1 MIATRLS
8 KHDNR
13 RAVRLAVWYP
23 NLITVLLAV
32 LLVPGMAPAQSVLD
46 PARITHYL
54 SMLEPAPIDRP
65 LRCDVTPLK
74 PLLNFSFRFQAGYAV
89 SVPMNQMQGA
99 GHTLAILARIT
110 PDGSQQP
117 VYIGNHMRLPAVPR
131 TKAELNLGGAYLL
144 GEGGYS
150 VKWMMTDETGRVCRK
165 NWHVDAKL
173 SRAEREVQM
182 AIPAGAVSDLSG
194 RGLRPAK
201 PDTDDVRPL
210 RLTVLMHAAPMSP
223 RRTHMRPNDTMTLVS
238 SLSSLL
244 EHVPAT
250 SVRLVVFNLDQ
261 QKELYR
267 QDGFTLNSL
276 TQVFASVNGMEL
288 GLVDIQVLENRRG
301 HVDLIS
307 DMVNQEIRSQPPSD
321 VVVFLGP
328 TARFDDK
335 VPRQSLETTVG
346 ALPRFFYFQV
356 RPFFRGGRAGPPG
369 PPASSLPDSINSA
382 ISRLNGK
389 VLVIHS
395 PGDLAKA
402 IARLE
407 HLN

>member
-1 MIATRLS
+1 MRPA
-8 KHDNR
+8 
-13 RAVRLAVWYP
+13 
-23 NLITVLLAV
+23 LITVLLAWGIAQ
-32 LLVPGMAPAQSVLD
+32 GMAHAQSILD
-46 PARITHYL
+46 PARIKNFPT
-54 SMLEPAPIDRP
+54 MLERGPNDRP
-65 LRCDVTPLK
+65 LQCDVTPLK
-74 PLLNFSFRFQAGYAV
+74 PLLNYSFRFQAGYTV
-89 SVPMNQMQGA
+89 SVPVNQIQGS
-99 GHTLAILARIT
+99 GHSLAILAGIT
-110 PDGSQQP
+110 PNGSRQP
-117 VYIGNHMRLPAVPR
+117 VYLGNHLRLPDVPK
-131 TKAELNLGGAYLL
+131 TKAELSLGGAYLL

-150 VKWMMTDETGRVCRK
+150 VQWMITDETGRVCRK
-165 NWHVDAKL
+165 NWHVDVKL
-173 SRAEREVQM
+173 SRGERGVQV
-182 AIPAGAVSDLSG
+182 AIPPGTVADLSG
-194 RGLRPAK
+194 RGLRRTT
-201 PDTDDVRPL
+201 PDATTTSITGDVRPL

-223 RRTHMRPNDTMTLVS
+223 RRTRMRPTDTITLVS

-276 TQVFASVNGMEL
+276 NQVFSSVNGMEL
-288 GLVDIQVLENRRG
+288 GLVDVQVLENRRG

-307 DMVNQEIRSQPPSD
+307 EMVNQEIRSQPPSD
-321 VVVFLGP
+321 AVVFLGP
-328 TARFDDK
+328 TARYDDK
-335 VPRQSLETTVG
+335 VPRQSLEKTAG

-356 RPFFRGGRAGPPG
+356 RPFFRGGRGGFAGPP
-369 PPASSLPDSINSA
+369 PSSLPDSINSA

-389 VLVIHS
+389 VVVIHS

>member
-1 MIATRLS
+1 
-8 KHDNR
+8 
-13 RAVRLAVWYP
+13 
-23 NLITVLLAV
+23 
-32 LLVPGMAPAQSVLD
+32 MAPGQTILD
-46 PARITHYL
+46 PARIKTYL
-54 SMLEPAPIDRP
+54 NMLEPAPADRP
-65 LRCDVTPLK
+65 LRCEVTPLR
-74 PLLNFSFRFQAGYAV
+74 PTLNYSFRFQAGYTV
-89 SVPMNQMQGA
+89 SVPMNQIQGR
-99 GHTLAILARIT
+99 GHSLAVLGRIT
-110 PDGSQQP
+110 PDGSRQP
-117 VYIGNHMRLPAVPR
+117 VYLGSRLRLPEVPNSR
-131 TKAELNLGGAYLL
+131 AELSLGGAYLL

-150 VKWMMTDETGRVCRK
+150 MKWMMVDETGRVCRK
-165 NWHVDAKL
+165 DWHVEVKL
-173 SRAEREVQM
+173 SRGERGVQL
-182 AIPAGAVSDLSG
+182 AIPAGAVSDFSG
-194 RGLRPAK
+194 RGLQRVA
-201 PDTDDVRPL
+201 PDADDVRPL

-223 RRTHMRPNDTMTLVS
+223 RRTRMRPTDTITLVS

-276 TQVFASVNGMEL
+276 NQVFSSVNGMEL
-288 GLVDIQVLENRRG
+288 GLVDVQVLENRRG

-307 DMVNQEIRSQPPSD
+307 EMVNQEIRSQPPSD
-321 VVVFLGP
+321 AVVFLGP
-328 TARFDDK
+328 TARYDDK
-335 VPRQSLETTVG
+335 VPRQSLEKTAG

-356 RPFFRGGRAGPPG
+356 RPFFRGGRGGFAGPP
-369 PPASSLPDSINSA
+369 PSSLPDSINSA

-389 VLVIHS
+389 VVVIHS

>member
-1 MIATRLS
+1 MRPALIA
-8 KHDNR
+8 
-13 RAVRLAVWYP
+13 
-23 NLITVLLAV
+23 VLLAWG
-32 LLVPGMAPAQSVLD
+32 LAQGMAHAQSILD
-46 PARITHYL
+46 PARIENFVT
-54 SMLEPAPIDRP
+54 MLEPGTNDRP
-65 LRCDVTPLK
+65 LQCDVAPLK
-74 PLLNFSFRFQAGYAV
+74 PSLNFSFRFQAGYIV
-89 SVPMNQMQGA
+89 SVPMNQIQGS
-99 GHTLAILARIT
+99 GHGLAILAGIT
-110 PDGSQQP
+110 PDGSRQP
-117 VYIGNHMRLPAVPR
+117 VYLGNHLRLPEVPR
-131 TKAELNLGGAYLL
+131 TKAELSLGGAYLL

-165 NWHVDAKL
+165 NWHVDVKL
-173 SRAEREVQM
+173 SRGERGVQV
-182 AIPAGAVSDLSG
+182 AIPPGTVADLSG
-194 RGLRPAK
+194 RGLRRAT

-223 RRTHMRPNDTMTLVS
+223 RRTRMRPTDTITLVS

-261 QKELYR
+261 QRELYR

-276 TQVFASVNGMEL
+276 NQVFSSVNGMEL
-288 GLVDIQVLENRRG
+288 GLVDVQVLENRRG

-307 DMVNQEIRSQPPSD
+307 EMVNQEIRSQPPSD
-321 VVVFLGP
+321 AVVFLGP
-328 TARFDDK
+328 TARYDDK
-335 VPRQSLETTVG
+335 VPRQSLEKTAG

-356 RPFFRGGRAGPPG
+356 RPFFRGGRGGFAGPP
-369 PPASSLPDSINSA
+369 PSSLPDSINSA

-389 VLVIHS
+389 VVVIHS

-407 HLN
+407 RLN